1 MPRVSPDLVYI
12 KRNVISSARGGTQEF
27 VKVDE
32 FLRGMSNKSRVMIP
46 AWGIVLFP
54 LQYIILGSVVG
65 LFKTVSFSKNNFPIA
80 RKSNSNESIDR
91 PLLSEN

>member
-32 FLRGMSNKSRVMIP
+32 FLRGMKQVEGNDP
-46 AWGIVLFP
+46 C
-54 LQYIILGSVVG
+54 LG
-65 LFKTVSFSKNNFPIA
+65 NNFISFIIYNIGIS
-80 RKSNSNESIDR
+80 RGTI
-91 PLLSEN
+91 

>member
-32 FLRGMSNKSRVMIP
+32 FLRGMEQVEGNDPCLGDSFISFTIYNIGISRGTI
-46 AWGIVLFP
+46 
-54 LQYIILGSVVG
+54 
-65 LFKTVSFSKNNFPIA
+65 
-80 RKSNSNESIDR
+80 
-91 PLLSEN
+91 

>member
-32 FLRGMSNKSRVMIP
+32 FLRGMGQVKGNDPCLGDSFISFTIDNIGISRGTI
-46 AWGIVLFP
+46 
-54 LQYIILGSVVG
+54 
-65 LFKTVSFSKNNFPIA
+65 
-80 RKSNSNESIDR
+80 
-91 PLLSEN
+91 

>member
-32 FLRGMSNKSRVMIP
+32 FLRGMEQVEGNDPCLGFISFYSFISFTIYNIGISRGTI
-46 AWGIVLFP
+46 
-54 LQYIILGSVVG
+54 
-65 LFKTVSFSKNNFPIA
+65 
-80 RKSNSNESIDR
+80 
-91 PLLSEN
+91 